1 MTNYRSHNSGRL
13 LFEEFFEATPLGGY
27 GTQRALGTIDQN
39 DTDASI
45 LRQGIKYH
53 QAGDYDLAL
62 VSLRAYL
69 EGNPVQEEKAVML
82 LAAGAAMATGNY
94 AEAREYVDELSE
106 SAPSAIWYD
115 ALLNL
120 RVEDIQGAKASL
132 TALTEKNSEAS
143 ATAKELLTRLR

>member
-1 MTNYRSHNSGRL
+1 MR
-13 LFEEFFEATPLGGY
+13 
-27 GTQRALGTIDQN
+27 
-39 DTDASI
+39 
-45 LRQGIKYH
+45 
-53 QAGDYDLAL
+53 
-62 VSLRAYL
+62 
-69 EGNPVQEEKAVML
+69 

-106 SAPSAIWYD
+106 SAPSTIWYD

-120 RVEDIQGAKASL
+120 RAEDIQGAKASL